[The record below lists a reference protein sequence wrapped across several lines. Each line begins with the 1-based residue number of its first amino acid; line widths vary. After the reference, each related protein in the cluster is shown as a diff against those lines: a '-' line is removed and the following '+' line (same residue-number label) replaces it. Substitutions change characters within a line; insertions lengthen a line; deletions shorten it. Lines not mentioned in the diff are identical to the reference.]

1 MSNKKL
7 ILGVAAGVAAL
18 AVVGVLIA
26 KKKSKKNKLSAKAE
40 EAKENF
46 SAKLQELKRK
56 AKKEFN
62 SSLEDGENLVNKAK
76 DRASEWIS
84 KASN

>member
-18 AVVGVLIA
+18 AVVGILVA
-26 KKKSKKNKLSAKAE
+26 KKKSKKGQLSAKAE

-84 KASN
+84 KTSN